1 MIRISINE
9 ILRKLLHLSSSIIP
23 LIYWFVVKDRNLMI
37 IILLLLTTIS
47 LIIEYLRCNYRGR
60 IQNIFQKN
68 LSSILRD
75 KELEG
80 QLTGATWM
88 LIGFTFTVL
97 LFEIEIAVVALL
109 FLSVGDSVAA
119 IVGSAFPIG
128 KIWNKSILGSC
139 TGVLFCIFFGIII
152 NNNSLPSVL
161 IVLGAISAMFI
172 ELIPSRIND
181 NFSIPLFS
189 AFTMH
194 ALRGIL

>member
-23 LIYWFVVKDRNLMI
+23 LTYWFVVKDRNSMI

-47 LIIEYLRCNYRGR
+47 LIIEYLRRNYRGR
-60 IQNIFQKN
+60 IQNIFQNN

-88 LIGFTFTVL
+88 LIGFTLTVL
-97 LFEIEIAVVALL
+97 LFKIEIAVVALL

-139 TGVLFCIFFGIII
+139 AGVLFCVFFGIII
-152 NNNSLPSVL
+152 INNSLPSVL
-161 IVLGAISAMFI
+161 IILGAISAMLI

>member
-9 ILRKLLHLSSSIIP
+9 ILRKLLHLFSSIIP
-23 LIYWFVVKDRNLMI
+23 LTYWFVVKDRNSMI

-47 LIIEYLRCNYRGR
+47 LIIEYLRRNYRGR
-60 IQNIFQKN
+60 IQNIFQNN
-68 LSSILRD
+68 LSLILRK
-75 KELEG
+75 KELQG
-80 QLTGATWM
+80 NFTGATWM

-97 LFEIEIAVVALL
+97 LFEIEIAVIALL

-128 KIWNKSILGSC
+128 RIWNKSILGSC
-139 TGVLFCIFFGIII
+139 AGVFFCIFFGIII
-152 NNNSLPSVL
+152 NNSLPSVL
-161 IVLGAISAMFI
+161 IVLGAISAMSI

-194 ALRGIL
+194 ALRSIL